1 MNSQATKK
9 NWIPIGIILVIVA
22 VILGGIYFSGGRE
35 NKKITKIGVIAPLTG
50 PLAEYGIAF
59 KNGIELSN
67 SQNGNSNV
75 QYIFEDNKWDS
86 KEAIS
91 AFNKLVQIDG
101 VDAVMNWGTPT
112 SEAIAP
118 IVKDT
123 VPFIAITTEP
133 PITNLSPYIIR
144 GGFNQPKDY
153 IAQVWKYLRS
163 KNVKKI
169 GVMKTD
175 IVYLNSLFAELQ
187 KAKNSDESVT
197 LIDNFNFEDADF
209 KTSIGKI
216 SKDNYDAIGVFL
228 VSGQVSTFYKQ
239 AKELGV
245 AVPVTFGSDF
255 FESQSE
261 IDAAQG
267 LMNGAVYANTG
278 ATEDFVNKYVAA
290 FNNSSQ
296 MASAAYG
303 YDLAKIFNSAID
315 YTSKDTVLSSLK
327 SVKNFSGVEGTLS
340 YDESD
345 GDRFFTKPTYLKT
358 IVNNKIQVIN

>member
-1 MNSQATKK
+1 MNNQATKK
-9 NWIPIGIILVIVA
+9 NWIPIGIILVIVV
-22 VILGGIYFSGGRE
+22 VILGGVYFSGGRGS
-35 NKKITKIGVIAPLTG
+35 KKVTKIGVIAPLTG

-59 KNGIELSN
+59 KNGVELAN

-75 QYIFEDNKWDS
+75 QYVFEDNKWDS

-91 AFNKLVQIDG
+91 AFNKLVQVDG
-101 VDAVMNWGTPT
+101 VAAVINWGTPT

-133 PITNLSPYIIR
+133 PITSISPYIIR

-163 KNVKKI
+163 KNVKNI
-169 GVMKTD
+169 GIMKTD

-209 KTSIGKI
+209 KTAIGKI
-216 SKDNYDAIGVFL
+216 SKGKYDAIGVL
-228 VSGQVSTFYKQ
+228 MVSGQVSTFYKQ
-239 AKELGV
+239 AKELGISL
-245 AVPVTFGSDF
+245 PVTFGSDF

-278 ATEDFVNKYVAA
+278 ATQEFTDKYVSTY
-290 FNNSSQ
+290 NNSSQ

-303 YDLAKIFNSAID
+303 YDLAKIFN
-315 YTSKDTVLSSLK
+315 TVINYQDKNTILQSLK
-327 SVKNFSGVEGTLS
+327 SVKDFSGVEGTLS
-340 YDESD
+340 YNETND
-345 GDRFFTKPTYLKT
+345 DRYFTKPTYLKT
-358 IVNNKIQVIN
+358 IIDNKIQVIN